1 MNELFDETPPG
12 AAVFSFLPPQKSEK
26 PYTVSQINEGIG
38 RIIESGNTLV
48 WVEGE
53 LSNFKQASS
62 GHCYLKLKDATSQVP
77 AVLWRQAAADLKFTP
92 TEGMQ
97 VVAVASIRVYQKGGY
112 YQLDIHR
119 MQPAGVGELYAA
131 FLALKDKLEKE
142 GLFDPAR
149 KKPLPSTIR
158 SLGVITSKK
167 GAALY
172 DIVKVVR
179 SRSPRT
185 DIVVMDVPVQGDK
198 AAPLIAKAIADMNA
212 YAGVDCIIVG
222 RGGGSIE
229 DLWPFNEE
237 IVARAIVASRI
248 PVISAVGHEIDFT
261 IADFVAD
268 VRAPTPSAAA
278 EMAVSDDRES
288 ERYFHALV
296 QRFFGGITRRL
307 SDARETITSLSQR
320 SAWQRPSGMLLD
332 ASQTLDDLS
341 ERQARAVRQF
351 FRNTRLHLSDTG
363 LRLNA
368 VSPLGVMSRGYSM
381 VADGRGRT
389 VKNAQALSPGEPIKI
404 YFHTGKADATVNA
417 LHGQWDGGPQG
428 ERQCP
433 KAK

>member
-1 MNELFDETPPG
+1 MSKLFDLPEPD

-38 RIIESGNTLV
+38 RIMESGNTLV

-62 GHCYLKLKDATSQVP
+62 GHCYLKLKDETSQVP

-92 TEGMQ
+92 RDGMQ
-97 VVAVASIRVYQKGGY
+97 IIAVASIRVYQKGGY

-131 FLALKDKLEKE
+131 FLALKEKLEKE
-142 GLFDPAR
+142 GLFDPSR
-149 KKPLPSTIR
+149 KKPLPDTIR
-158 SLGVITSKK
+158 SLGVITSKQ

-185 DIVVMDVPVQGDK
+185 DIVVVDVPVQGDK

-229 DLWPFNEE
+229 DLRPFNEE

-288 ERYFHALV
+288 ERYFHALA
-296 QRFFGGITRRL
+296 QRFFVGITRRL
-307 SDARETITSLSQR
+307 SEARETITSLSQR
-320 SAWQRPSGMLLD
+320 SAWRRPSGMLLD
-332 ASQTLDDLS
+332 ASQALDDMK
-341 ERQARAVRQF
+341 ERQARAVRLY
-351 FRNTRLHLSDTG
+351 FRNTRVHLSDTG

-368 VSPLGVMSRGYSM
+368 VSPLGVMSRGYSV
-381 VADGRGRT
+381 VADRRGRT
-389 VKNAQALSPGEPIKI
+389 VKNALALSPGEPIKI

-417 LHGQWDGGPQG
+417 LRGQWDGGPEG